1 MNDKLRTLLTVLFGI
16 PIGLAI
22 GVSIALLV
30 FRLEGTMQTLAIV
43 ALIIIAITLL
53 ILMAVRNA
61 RGNKLVER
69 LLDILY
75 KDADPDTFIAESL
88 AALNKNRNRALRNT
102 LSMNLAVGYASA
114 GQYDEA
120 IKVMK
125 EMPIGTADK
134 VSKAMFYCNA
144 AAFYAEKGANTEA
157 HEAYTLGRP
166 YFEKA
171 GEKLPISYR
180 RFTRGLLYFSDGQY
194 AEALDAF
201 SKARNLG
208 FEDRH
213 TMTRLQLFE
222 ARALAASGQHKE
234 AKAVYA
240 KIVQKKTYPYLLAC
254 AKAELEALKNGSTE

>member
-22 GVSIALLV
+22 GVSITLLI
-30 FRLEGTMQTLAIV
+30 FRLEGTIRTLAIV
-43 ALIIIAITLL
+43 ALLAAAVAVL
-53 ILMAVRNA
+53 ILMAVRNS

-88 AALNKNRNRALRNT
+88 AALEKTRNRALRNT
-102 LSMNLAVGYASA
+102 LSMNLAVGYAAA
-114 GQYDEA
+114 GRYSEA
-120 IKVMK
+120 IAVMK
-125 EMPIGTADK
+125 EMPISTADK

-144 AAFYAEKGANTEA
+144 ATFYAENGANTEA

-171 GEKLPISYR
+171 GEKLPIAYR
-180 RFTRGLLYFSDGQY
+180 RFTRGLLYFADGAY
-194 AEALDAF
+194 EEALDAF
-201 SKARNLG
+201 SKARMLG

-240 KIVQKKTYPYLLAC
+240 KIVQKKTYPYLLNC
-254 AKAELEALKNGSTE
+254 ARKELEALKNGPTE